1 MSKENAFFN
10 NFGNVQE
17 TFEDIQKTQSAFV
30 SKFLNSGMELQ
41 KKQSELLANIVQ
53 NQIEFGNSLLTGG
66 LNIINDN
73 IHAATKKEPKGK

>member
-17 TFEDIQKTQSAFV
+17 TFEDIQKTQSAFIT
-30 SKFLNSGMELQ
+30 KFLNSGMELQ
-41 KKQSELLANIVQ
+41 KKQYELLTNIVQ

>member
-1 MSKENAFFN
+1 MSKENTFFN

-17 TFEDIQKTQSAFV
+17 TFEEIQKTQSAFV

-41 KKQSELLANIVQ
+41 KKQYELLTNIVQ
-53 NQIEFGNSLLTGG
+53 NQIEFSNSLLTGS

-73 IHAATKKEPKGK
+73 IHAAAKKEPKSK

>member
-17 TFEDIQKTQSAFV
+17 TFEDIQKTQSAFIT
-30 SKFLNSGMELQ
+30 KFLNSGMELQ
-41 KKQSELLANIVQ
+41 KKQYELLTNIVQ
-53 NQIEFGNSLLTGG
+53 NQIEFGNSFLTEG

>member
-1 MSKENAFFN
+1 MSKEKTFFN

-17 TFEDIQKTQSAFV
+17 TFEEIQKTQSAFV

-41 KKQSELLANIVQ
+41 KKQYELLTNIVQ
-53 NQIEFGNSLLTGG
+53 NQIEFSNSLLTGS

-73 IHAATKKEPKGK
+73 IHAAAKKEPKSK